1 MFFIIDKYFSTKFEN
16 YLAVHEKP
24 EHITFVRTYRSSWIV
39 LYIETVFFF
48 PLIDKLVCTIQS
60 NQTLDEFIKNVA

>member
-24 EHITFVRTYRSSWIV
+24 EHITYFRMYRSAWII
-39 LYIETVFFF
+39 LYMETLFLSV
-48 PLIDKLVCTIQS
+48 
-60 NQTLDEFIKNVA
+60 NR